1 MSKYFSTSKRGEL
14 QELKQDLSCT
24 DFGKKKEAIKKVIAQ
39 MTVGKD
45 VSSLFQSVI
54 RCLEYP

>member
-14 QELKQDLSCT
+14 QELKQDLAST
-24 DFGKKKEAIKKVIAQ
+24 DFNRKKEAIKKVIAQ

-45 VSSLFQSVI
+45 VSSLFQGVI